1 MTTLGEKL
9 REALDKGTLD
19 AWDKHEEQI
28 RKPHKEK
35 QVKNPR
41 VRVTNNVMRATFD
54 EVKYTPNMQIN
65 DYIESL
71 MSRGFKKS
79 SVGSVLY
86 QLLRVG
92 QLKRAEDGSVSVT
105 QAEYAPLNNKR
116 VKKKPEPRRKI
127 VVVTRGKPK
136 TAQGIAALKA
146 DTGLQNPE
154 KFDTNTIASRL
165 PPVAFIPSQIV
176 DNLSVL
182 HARELY
188 DYLKRIFTG
197 DVK

>member
-28 RKPHKEK
+28 RKPQKEK
-35 QVKNPR
+35 QVNTK
-41 VRVTNNVMRATFD
+41 VRVINNVMRTTFD
-54 EVKYTPNMQIN
+54 EVKYAPNMQIA

-71 MSRGFKKS
+71 MARGFKKS
-79 SVGSVLY
+79 SVTSVLY

-92 QLKRAEDGSVSVT
+92 QIKRGEDGTLTVV
-105 QAEYAPLNNKR
+105 QPEYTPLNNKR
-116 VKKKPEPRRKI
+116 AKKKPEPKRKI

-136 TAQGIAALKA
+136 PAQGIAALKA
-146 DTGLQNPE
+146 DTVVKAEGAPFE
-154 KFDTNTIASRL
+154 FAK
-165 PPVAFIPSQIV
+165 PKAFIPSQIV
-176 DNLSVL
+176 DQLTVL

-188 DYLKRIFTG
+188 DYLKKIFG
-197 DVK
+197 G

>member
-9 REALDKGTLD
+9 RDALDKGTLD
-19 AWDKHEEQI
+19 AWDRHEEQI
-28 RKPHKEK
+28 RKPQKEK
-35 QVKNPR
+35 QVNTK
-41 VRVTNNVMRATFD
+41 VRVINNVMRETFN
-54 EVKYTPNMQIN
+54 EVKHTPNMQIN

-79 SVGSVLY
+79 SVTSVLY

-116 VKKKPEPRRKI
+116 AKRKPEPRRKI

-146 DTGLQNPE
+146 DTGMKAEVDLL
-154 KFDTNTIASRL
+154 I
-165 PPVAFIPSQIV
+165 PPSAPVHRAFIPSQIV
-176 DNLSVL
+176 DQLTVL

-188 DYLKRIFTG
+188 DYLKKIFG
-197 DVK
+197 G

>member
-19 AWDKHEEQI
+19 AWDRHEEQI
-28 RKPHKEK
+28 RKPQQEK
-35 QVKNPR
+35 QVNTK
-41 VRVTNNVMRATFD
+41 VRIVNNVMRETFN
-54 EVKYTPNMQIN
+54 EVKHTPNMQIG

-79 SVGSVLY
+79 SVTSVLY

-116 VKKKPEPRRKI
+116 AKRKPEPRRKI

-146 DTGLQNPE
+146 DTGMKAEVELL
-154 KFDTNTIASRL
+154 I
-165 PPVAFIPSQIV
+165 PPSAPIQRAFIPSQIV
-176 DNLSVL
+176 DQLTVL

-188 DYLKRIFTG
+188 DYLKKIFG
-197 DVK
+197 G

>member
-28 RKPHKEK
+28 RKPQKEK
-35 QVKNPR
+35 QVSNPK
-41 VRVTNNVMRATFD
+41 VRVINNVMRTTFD
-54 EVKYTPNMQIN
+54 EVKYAPNMQIN

-71 MSRGFKKS
+71 MARGFKKS
-79 SVGSVLY
+79 SVTSVLY

-92 QLKRAEDGSVSVT
+92 QIKRGEDGTLTVV
-105 QAEYAPLNNKR
+105 QPEYTPLNNKR
-116 VKKKPEPRRKI
+116 AKKKPEPRRKI

-136 TAQGIAALKA
+136 PAQGIAALKA
-146 DTGLQNPE
+146 DTGMKAEVELL
-154 KFDTNTIASRL
+154 I
-165 PPVAFIPSQIV
+165 PPSAPVHRAFIPSQIV
-176 DNLSVL
+176 DQLTVL

-188 DYLKRIFTG
+188 DYLKKIFG
-197 DVK
+197 GN

>member
-19 AWDKHEEQI
+19 AWDRHEEQI
-28 RKPHKEK
+28 RKPHKEE
-35 QVKNPR
+35 QVSNPK
-41 VRVTNNVMRATFD
+41 VRVINNVMRTTFD
-54 EVKYTPNMQIN
+54 EVKYAPNMQIN

-71 MSRGFKKS
+71 MARGFKKS
-79 SVGSVLY
+79 SVTSVLY

-92 QLKRAEDGSVSVT
+92 QIKRAEDGSVSVT

-116 VKKKPEPRRKI
+116 AKRKPEPRRKI

-146 DTGLQNPE
+146 DTGMKAEVELL
-154 KFDTNTIASRL
+154 I
-165 PPVAFIPSQIV
+165 PPSAPIQRAFIPSAIV
-176 DNLSVL
+176 DQLTVL

-188 DYLKRIFTG
+188 DYLKKIFG
-197 DVK
+197 G

>member
-35 QVKNPR
+35 QVNTK
-41 VRVTNNVMRATFD
+41 VRVINNVMRETFN
-54 EVKYTPNMQIN
+54 EVKHTPNMQIG

-71 MSRGFKKS
+71 MARGFKKS
-79 SVGSVLY
+79 SVTSVLY

-92 QLKRAEDGSVSVT
+92 QIKRAEDGSVSVT

-116 VKKKPEPRRKI
+116 AKKKPEPRRKI

-136 TAQGIAALKA
+136 PAQGIAALKA
-146 DTGLQNPE
+146 DSGLVGGTISTGMPQ
-154 KFDTNTIASRL
+154 
-165 PPVAFIPSQIV
+165 AFIPSAIV
-176 DNLSVL
+176 DQLTVL

-188 DYLKRIFTG
+188 DYLKKIFG
-197 DVK
+197 GN

>member
-19 AWDKHEEQI
+19 AWDRHEEQI
-28 RKPHKEK
+28 RKPQKEK
-35 QVKNPR
+35 QVNTK
-41 VRVTNNVMRATFD
+41 VRIVNNVMRETFN
-54 EVKYTPNMQIN
+54 EVKHTPNMQIN

-71 MSRGFKKS
+71 LARGFKKS
-79 SVGSVLY
+79 SVTSVLY

-92 QLKRAEDGSVSVT
+92 QLKRAEDGSVSAT
-105 QAEYAPLNNKR
+105 QAEYSPLKAKR

-146 DTGLQNPE
+146 DTGMKAEVELL
-154 KFDTNTIASRL
+154 I
-165 PPVAFIPSQIV
+165 PPSAPVHRAFIPSQIV
-176 DNLSVL
+176 DQLTVL

-188 DYLKRIFTG
+188 DYLKKIFG
-197 DVK
+197 GN

>member
-19 AWDKHEEQI
+19 AWDRHEEQI
-28 RKPHKEK
+28 RKPQKEK
-35 QVKNPR
+35 QVNTK
-41 VRVTNNVMRATFD
+41 VRIVNNVMRETFN
-54 EVKYTPNMQIN
+54 EVKHTPNMQIN

-79 SVGSVLY
+79 SVTSVLY

-116 VKKKPEPRRKI
+116 AKRKPEPRRKI

-136 TAQGIAALKA
+136 PAQGIAALKA
-146 DTGLQNPE
+146 DTGMKAEVELL
-154 KFDTNTIASRL
+154 I
-165 PPVAFIPSQIV
+165 PPSAPVHRAFIPSQIV
-176 DNLSVL
+176 DQLTVL

-188 DYLKRIFTG
+188 DYLKKIFG
-197 DVK
+197 G

>member
-28 RKPHKEK
+28 RKPHKEE
-35 QVKNPR
+35 QVSNPK
-41 VRVTNNVMRATFD
+41 VRVINNVMRETFN
-54 EVKYTPNMQIN
+54 EVKHTPNMQIG

-79 SVGSVLY
+79 SVTSVLY

-116 VKKKPEPRRKI
+116 AKKKPEPRRKI

-146 DTGLQNPE
+146 DTAEPVVE
-154 KFDTNTIASRL
+154 KFDMGAFKHHAPR
-165 PPVAFIPSQIV
+165 AFIPSAIV
-176 DNLSVL
+176 DQLTVL

-188 DYLKRIFTG
+188 DYLRKIFG
-197 DVK
+197 GN